1 MNSPFFKCSLDV
13 NLLQIQSCFVKAN
26 YTADFILHSVC
37 EINFHLQGLSKQT
50 PVVITFLQNVQQM
63 LNVMSMITVVVGGR
77 TLPSGD
83 IMKLCL
89 ARWHTNK
96 IACAFK

>member
-1 MNSPFFKCSLDV
+1 MLIYCRYSHV
-13 NLLQIQSCFVKAN
+13 LLKPTTLQTSYC
-26 YTADFILHSVC
+26 TVC

-63 LNVMSMITVVVGGR
+63 LNVMLLITVVVGGC

-96 IACAFK
+96 IVCAFK